1 MSTSTSES
9 GEATLEALLGPQAPV
24 MQLTVDAF
32 LKFQLKKKM
41 LGADGTAPFVKQAKK
56 LLSAAGAEELD
67 LISAAA
73 LRYARGEMESH
84 EVLRGFEEEARGNVL
99 ADLLKALGQVT
110 KELKEVK
117 EA

>member
-73 LRYARGEMESH
+73 LRGEMESH